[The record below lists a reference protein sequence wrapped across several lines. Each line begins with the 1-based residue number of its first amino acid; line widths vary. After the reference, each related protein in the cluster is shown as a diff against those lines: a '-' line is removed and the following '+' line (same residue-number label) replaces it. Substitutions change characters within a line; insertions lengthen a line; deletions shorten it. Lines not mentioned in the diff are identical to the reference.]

1 MGGKPW
7 QTILLGL
14 FFFIYFFFL
23 PTAAIQTRY
32 AAAEPKKSEIQ
43 RHGMRFT
50 RGRGEGD
57 RGGKNGGSTNT
68 LSLCLSLSASLS
80 LFPEQSSETE
90 PARQWH
96 TNETAQE
103 ALSALTVGVE
113 EEEDDGHEP
122 IDGLGT
128 PFFGV

>member
-1 MGGKPW
+1 MGCDSPG
-7 QTILLGL
+7 GG
-14 FFFIYFFFL
+14 
-23 PTAAIQTRY
+23 
-32 AAAEPKKSEIQ
+32 E
-43 RHGMRFT
+43 
-50 RGRGEGD
+50 RGTGEG
-57 RGGKNGGSTNT
+57 RMEGPPTRF
-68 LSLCLSLSASLS
+68 LSVSLSASLS